1 MQGEA
6 EPLSALY
13 RLAVWPQKYTIIS
26 TQSLPVGGRQEEGL
40 YTAWG
45 WGLMKLESH
54 FRLCLENRAC
64 VCVRALTRMRVHVA
78 VCECVSGGGGDWVS
92 GKGQVT
98 QGQVKILCLFL
109 FTKHQR
115 ALT

>member
-13 RLAVWPQKYTIIS
+13 GLAVWPQKYTIIS
-26 TQSLPVGGRQEEGL
+26 TQSLPVGGREEEGL

-45 WGLMKLESH
+45 WGLMKLEGW
-54 FRLCLENRAC
+54 RAC